1 MLSAPGTAPMDSF
14 FARHWTA
21 ARYFFFSFL
30 VRERLNGRAIISY
43 IAMRIGSSC
52 AGIII
57 IRWETYHSFRTTGS
71 RHLFESLEAKEISD
85 DSGEAIGEAMESVD
99 RHNTA
104 ALVNP
109 INFILKKII
118 RWVYKLM

>member
-1 MLSAPGTAPMDSF
+1 M
-14 FARHWTA
+14 
-21 ARYFFFSFL
+21 
-30 VRERLNGRAIISY
+30 RERLKGRGIISY
-43 IAMRIGSSC
+43 IEMRTGPSC
-52 AGIII
+52 ACIIV
-57 IRWETYHSFRTTGS
+57 IRWGTYHSFRTMGS
-71 RHLFESLEAKEISD
+71 RHLFESLEAEEISD

-118 RWVYKLM
+118 RWEVYKLM